1 MLLVLLYLCCC
12 YSWGI
17 VIQKGYQI
25 TGPITGT
32 ITTKLKGAS
41 YYNGSFGDYSEGCTG
56 AQGDIN
62 RTFDVGDY
70 VIPPQVIYFCETIYS
85 LVTGVM

>member
-1 MLLVLLYLCCC
+1 MPDFCR
-12 YSWGI
+12 WGI
-17 VIQKGYQI
+17 IYQKGYQI

-41 YYNGSFGDYSEGCTG
+41 YYNGSLGNFGDGCG
-56 AQGDIN
+56 EIDGNVN

-70 VIPPQVIYFCETIYS
+70 VIPPQVNV
-85 LVTGVM
+85 VTGYMMSS

>member
-1 MLLVLLYLCCC
+1 M
-12 YSWGI
+12 
-17 VIQKGYQI
+17 IQKGYQI

-70 VIPPQVIYFCETIYS
+70 VIPPQVA
-85 LVTGVM
+85 